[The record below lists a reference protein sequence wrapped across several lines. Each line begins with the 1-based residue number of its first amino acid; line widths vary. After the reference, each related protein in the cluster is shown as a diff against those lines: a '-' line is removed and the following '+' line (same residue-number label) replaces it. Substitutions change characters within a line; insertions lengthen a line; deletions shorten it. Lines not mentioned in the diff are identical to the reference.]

1 MVMSGCGCQGTETTA
16 ASAGTQAE
24 TAAETA
30 EAEKPSETAAEKET
44 VAPSE
49 VVEEGM
55 VPVYAGELKDGTYEI
70 KVDSSSSMFNI
81 TDCLLTVEDGAMSAV
96 MTMSG
101 KGYLKVFMGTGEE
114 AETASEADFIPY
126 AEAEDGS
133 HTFEVPVEA
142 LDMGIDCAAFS
153 KNKKQW
159 YDRTLVFRA
168 DSLPAEAFMEG
179 RIATAESLGLAD
191 GTYRIDV
198 ALGGGSGRT
207 SVESP
212 ALLTVKNGRMT
223 ARIVFSSPNY
233 DYMKVD
239 GVQYDRVNEEGNSAF
254 EIPVSGLDFPMA
266 VIADTI
272 AMSVPHEIEYTLT
285 FDSSSLEPEGSL
297 EDAKPFASMELHYAD
312 QFSVDYYDG
321 GYKLISIKDGGSYL
335 VVPEGSEP
343 PSGLSEE
350 IVVLRQPL
358 DHVYLVAT
366 SAMDFSC
373 GIESLDK
380 IALSGTEASG
390 WYIKEAREA
399 MEAGDI
405 AYAGK
410 YSAPDYER
418 ILAAGC
424 DLAVESTMIYHSPEV
439 KEQMETLG
447 IPVLVERSSYESH
460 PLGRM
465 EWIRLYGA
473 LFNKE
478 ELAEKQFFKQ
488 EALLKEAMA
497 GESTGKTAAFFYV
510 SSGGYVN
517 VRKSGDYVAKMI
529 GLAGGTYVPE
539 TPGGEENA
547 LSTMNMEMEAFYAAA
562 READY
567 ILYNSTIDGELET
580 MEQLLEKSSLLS
592 DFKAVKNGNVWCTGK
607 NMFQETMGLGGMILE
622 MHQIFTGEAEDE
634 MEYFHKLK

>member
-1 MVMSGCGCQGTETTA
+1 MVMSGCGSQGTETTA

-30 EAEKPSETAAEKET
+30 EAKKPSETAAEKET

-81 TDCLLTVEDGAMSAV
+81 TGCLLTVKDGSMSAV

-153 KNKKQW
+153 KNKEQW

-212 ALLTVKNGRMT
+212 ALLTVKDGQMT

-254 EIPVSGLDFPMA
+254 EIPVSGLDFPIA

-312 QFSVDYYDG
+312 QFSVDYYDD

-366 SAMDFSC
+366 SAMDFIC

-380 IALSGTEASG
+380 IALSGTVASG

-399 MEAGDI
+399 MAAGDI

-478 ELAEKQFFKQ
+478 ELAEEQFLKQ

-580 MEQLLEKSSLLS
+580 MEQLLEKNSLLS

>member
-1 MVMSGCGCQGTETTA
+1 MVMSGCGSQGTETTA

-153 KNKKQW
+153 KNKEQW

-212 ALLTVKNGRMT
+212 ALLTVKDGRMT

-239 GVQYDRVNEEGNSAF
+239 GVQYDLVNEEGNSAF

-366 SAMDFSC
+366 SAMDFIC

-478 ELAEKQFFKQ
+478 ELAEEQFFKQ
-488 EALLKEAMA
+488 ETLLKEAMA

-622 MHQIFTGEAEDE
+622 MHQIFAGEAEDE

>member
-1 MVMSGCGCQGTETTA
+1 MVMSGCGSKGTETAVT
-16 ASAGTQAE
+16 SAGTQ
-24 TAAETA
+24 AETA

-153 KNKKQW
+153 KNKEQW

-212 ALLTVKNGRMT
+212 ALLTVKDGRMT
-223 ARIVFSSPNY
+223 ARIVFCSPNY

-366 SAMDFSC
+366 SAMDFIC

-478 ELAEKQFFKQ
+478 ELAEEQFLKQ

-580 MEQLLEKSSLLS
+580 MEQLLEKNSLLS

>member
-1 MVMSGCGCQGTETTA
+1 MVMSGCGSQGTETTA

-153 KNKKQW
+153 KNKEQW

-212 ALLTVKNGRMT
+212 ALLTVKDGRMT

-366 SAMDFSC
+366 SAMDFIC
-373 GIESLDK
+373 DIESLDK

-478 ELAEKQFFKQ
+478 ELAEEQFFKQ
-488 EALLKEAMA
+488 ETLLKEAMA

-622 MHQIFTGEAEDE
+622 MHQIFAGEAEDE

>member
-239 GVQYDRVNEEGNSAF
+239 GVQ
-254 EIPVSGLDFPMA
+254 FPMA

-366 SAMDFSC
+366 SAMDFIC

>member
-1 MVMSGCGCQGTETTA
+1 MVMSGCGSQGTETTA

-30 EAEKPSETAAEKET
+30 EAKKPSETAAEKET

-114 AETASEADFIPY
+114 AKTASEADFIPY
-126 AEAEDGS
+126 AEAENGS

-153 KNKKQW
+153 KNKEQW
-159 YDRTLVFRA
+159 YDRTLVFSA

-212 ALLTVKNGRMT
+212 ALLTIKDGRMT

-297 EDAKPFASMELHYAD
+297 EDAKPFASMELHYAG

-366 SAMDFSC
+366 SAMDFIC

-539 TPGGEENA
+539 TPGGEENV

-580 MEQLLEKSSLLS
+580 MEQLLEKNSLLS

>member
-1 MVMSGCGCQGTETTA
+1 MVMSGCGSQGTETAVT
-16 ASAGTQAE
+16 SAGTQAE

-153 KNKKQW
+153 KNKEQW

-212 ALLTVKNGRMT
+212 ALLTVKDGQMT

-297 EDAKPFASMELHYAD
+297 EDAKPSASMELHYAD

-366 SAMDFSC
+366 SAMDFIC

-478 ELAEKQFFKQ
+478 ELAEEQFFKQ

-529 GLAGGTYVPE
+529 SLAGGTYVPE

-580 MEQLLEKSSLLS
+580 MEQLLEKNSLLS

-607 NMFQETMGLGGMILE
+607 NMFQETMGLGSMILE

>member
-1 MVMSGCGCQGTETTA
+1 MVMSGCGSQGTETAA

-30 EAEKPSETAAEKET
+30 EAKKPSETAAEKET

-153 KNKKQW
+153 KNKEQW

-212 ALLTVKNGRMT
+212 ALLTVRDGQMT

-366 SAMDFSC
+366 SAMDFIC

-439 KEQMETLG
+439 KEQLETLG

-478 ELAEKQFFKQ
+478 ELAEEQFFKQ

-580 MEQLLEKSSLLS
+580 MEQLLEKNSLLS

>member
-1 MVMSGCGCQGTETTA
+1 MVMSGCGSQGTETTA

-30 EAEKPSETAAEKET
+30 EAKKPSETAAEKET

-153 KNKKQW
+153 KNKEQW

-212 ALLTVKNGRMT
+212 ALLTVKDGRMT

-366 SAMDFSC
+366 SAMDFIC

-478 ELAEKQFFKQ
+478 ELAEEQFLKQ

>member
-101 KGYLKVFMGTGEE
+101 KGYLKVFMGTGEK

-366 SAMDFSC
+366 SAMDFIC

-418 ILAAGC
+418 TLAAGC

-497 GESTGKTAAFFYV
+497 GESTGKTADFFYV

-580 MEQLLEKSSLLS
+580 MEQLLEKNSLLS

-622 MHQIFTGEAEDE
+622 MHQIFTGEA
-634 MEYFHKLK
+634 

>member
-153 KNKKQW
+153 KNKEQW

-212 ALLTVKNGRMT
+212 ALLTVKDGRMT

-366 SAMDFSC
+366 SAMDFIC

>member
-1 MVMSGCGCQGTETTA
+1 MVMSGCGSQGTETTA

-126 AEAEDGS
+126 TEAEDGS

-153 KNKKQW
+153 KNKEQW

-179 RIATAESLGLAD
+179 RIATAESLGLVD

-212 ALLTVKNGRMT
+212 ALLTVKDGRMT

-366 SAMDFSC
+366 SAMDFIC

-478 ELAEKQFFKQ
+478 ELAEEQFFKQ

-580 MEQLLEKSSLLS
+580 MEQLLEKNSLLS

-622 MHQIFTGEAEDE
+622 MHQIFAGEAEDE

>member
-366 SAMDFSC
+366 SAMDFIC

-510 SSGGYVN
+510 SSGGYVD

>member
-1 MVMSGCGCQGTETTA
+1 MVMSGCGSQGTETAVT
-16 ASAGTQAE
+16 SAGTQAE
-24 TAAETA
+24 TA
-30 EAEKPSETAAEKET
+30 EAKKPSETAAEKET

-49 VVEEGM
+49 VMEEGM
-55 VPVYAGELKDGTYEI
+55 VPVYADELKDGTYEI

-81 TDCLLTVEDGAMSAV
+81 TDCLLTVENGAMSAV

-153 KNKKQW
+153 KNKEQW

-212 ALLTVKNGRMT
+212 ALLTVKDGRMT

-366 SAMDFSC
+366 SAMDFIC

-439 KEQMETLG
+439 KEQLETLG

-478 ELAEKQFFKQ
+478 ELAEEQFLKQ
-488 EALLKEAMA
+488 ETLLKEAMA

-580 MEQLLEKSSLLS
+580 MEQLLEKNSLLS

-622 MHQIFTGEAEDE
+622 MHQIFAGEAEDE

>member
-1 MVMSGCGCQGTETTA
+1 MVMSGCGSQGTETTA

-153 KNKKQW
+153 KNKEQW

-212 ALLTVKNGRMT
+212 ALLTVKDGRMT

-366 SAMDFSC
+366 SAMDFIC

-478 ELAEKQFFKQ
+478 ELAEEQFFKQ
-488 EALLKEAMA
+488 ETLLKEAMA

-622 MHQIFTGEAEDE
+622 MHQIFAGEAEDE